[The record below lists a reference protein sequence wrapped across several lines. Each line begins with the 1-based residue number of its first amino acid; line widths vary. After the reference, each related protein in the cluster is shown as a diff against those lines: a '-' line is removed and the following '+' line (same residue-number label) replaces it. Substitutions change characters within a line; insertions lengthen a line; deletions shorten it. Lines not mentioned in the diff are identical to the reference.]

1 MATQAFPIE
10 AIKGRGSAS
19 RLPHRFEG
27 LLRVAVEDADRAV
40 WEDECTGST
49 PITELW
55 WEEPRSAI
63 SRNDSP
69 DIHFEQGLNPYR
81 GCEHG
86 CVYCYARPTHSYL
99 GLSPGL
105 DFETRILAKAKLV
118 EVLRREL
125 MSPRYKVSPIVI
137 GSATDA
143 YQPVERKLGIT
154 REVIELLNQCQ
165 HPLAIVTK
173 GSGVGRD
180 IGLLSSMAKRGLAS
194 VYVTVTTLDPELAR
208 TLEPRA
214 ASPQRRL
221 QIIRE
226 LASSG
231 IPTGVSV
238 APQIP
243 FVNDDMEAVLEATA
257 LAGARTAFYSVIR
270 LPWEVDA
277 IFEQWLQL
285 HMPLRAHRVMSRIR
299 EMRGGRNYDSD
310 FQTRMKGQ
318 GIWADL
324 IRQRFEKACGRLGLN
339 RERSALDTSLFRP
352 DLLGPQRAL
361 F

>member
-1 MATQAFPIE
+1 MVQAIPIE

-19 RLPHRFEG
+19 RLPHRFERVV
-27 LLRVAVEDADRAV
+27 RVALEDAEQSEWDEESSGRAP
-40 WEDECTGST
+40 T
-49 PITELW
+49 TELW

-99 GLSPGL
+99 GRSPGL
-105 DFETRILAKAKLV
+105 DFETRILAKANLA

-125 MSPRYKVSPIVI
+125 MNPRYRVSPIVI

-154 REVIELLNQCQ
+154 REVLELLNQCH

-180 IGLLSSMAKRGLAS
+180 IELLASMAKRRLAS
-194 VYVTVTTLDPELAR
+194 VYVTVTTLDPDLAR

-221 QIIRE
+221 QVIRD
-226 LASSG
+226 LTASG

-243 FVNDDMEAVLEATA
+243 FVNDDMEAVLEAAA

-277 IFEQWLQL
+277 VFEQWLGL
-285 HMPLRAHRVMSRIR
+285 HMPLRAHRVMARIR

-310 FQTRMKGQ
+310 FQTRMQGQ

-324 IRQRFEKACGRLGLN
+324 IRQRFEKACGRFVLN
-339 RERSALDTSLFRP
+339 RERSVLDNTLFRP
-352 DLLGPQRAL
+352 ELLGLQQSL